1 MSVVDE
7 PPVLELDE
15 LLDSSRLAAAWQA
28 ARERAEQPAVTGG
41 AVEAASVEVS
51 APAEISAPAE
61 ETPVASAASPAIP
74 AIPPP
79 LPVAIAYRVLLD
91 ELART
96 AAAAGLGEA
105 EERGLA
111 VPEAKLA
118 AALDPLDAGAAEQAL
133 DELEDL
139 LQSLLAPRWPTAGEE

>member
-28 ARERAEQPAVTGG
+28 ARERAEQPAVTGV
-41 AVEAASVEVS
+41 AVEAALVEGS
-51 APAEISAPAE
+51 APAEISAPAD
-61 ETPVASAASPAIP
+61 ETPVAAAPAIP

-96 AAAAGLGEA
+96 AAAAGLGEV